1 MLTRMKLDNF
11 KAWREA
17 DLQIGKVTGFFGT
30 NSAGKSS
37 LLQLLL
43 LLKQTRNATDRGLV
57 LDFGEP
63 EDLANLGTFK
73 DVVHA
78 HDEKA
83 QIRWLL
89 EWTLPKML
97 AVYESVGFSEDSV
110 LVDDS
115 LQTRCAVGLRRERP
129 WSYELAYRF
138 CGVEFKLQPKGG
150 REREFKLETDS
161 DEIRFV
167 RNQGR
172 AWPVPHPIKTH
183 LFPVQTRTFYQN
195 AHFLG
200 DFELAYDPVSRRR

>member
-150 REREFKLETDS
+150 RERDSSWKPTAMKSDSYAIKVVHGRFRILSRPISFRFKLAPF
-161 DEIRFV
+161 IRM
-167 RNQGR
+167 
-172 AWPVPHPIKTH
+172 HI
-183 LFPVQTRTFYQN
+183 
-195 AHFLG
+195 FLAISS
-200 DFELAYDPVSRRR
+200 LPTKN